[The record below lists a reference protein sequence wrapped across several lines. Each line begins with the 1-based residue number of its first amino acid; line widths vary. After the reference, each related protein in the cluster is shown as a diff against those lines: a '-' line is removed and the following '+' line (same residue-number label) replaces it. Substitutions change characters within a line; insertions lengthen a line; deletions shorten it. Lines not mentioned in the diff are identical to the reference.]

1 MRRAFKAS
9 LNPLRARSRALLA
22 VILPAL
28 VLRAIIPVGFMPVAA
43 SGGPAMQLCPG
54 AAAMAGTLAGH
65 HHHPGGDAPGGT
77 AHNTLCV
84 FAASAAPA
92 MAPVA
97 AAIPL
102 RAADVSCA
110 EQSSANSVSLPSIL
124 RTQSARAPPSLA

>member
-1 MRRAFKAS
+1 MRRAGRVS

-28 VLRAIIPVGFMPVAA
+28 ALRALIPFGFMPVAA

-54 AAAMAGTLAGH
+54 VAAMAGAHGGQHQHPAG
-65 HHHPGGDAPGGT
+65 GA

-92 MAPVA
+92 IAPVA
-97 AAIPL
+97 AAIAL
-102 RAADVSCA
+102 RAATVRLA
-110 EQSSANSVSLPSIL
+110 EQPSGDCLRLPSIL
-124 RTQSARAPPSLA
+124 RTQSARAPPARA

>member
-1 MRRAFKAS
+1 MRRAGRVS

-28 VLRAIIPVGFMPVAA
+28 VLRALIPFGFMPVAA

-54 AAAMAGTLAGH
+54 AAAMAGAHGGHQQHPAG
-65 HHHPGGDAPGGT
+65 GAPGGA

-92 MAPVA
+92 IAPVVA
-97 AAIPL
+97 ALPL
-102 RAADVSCA
+102 RAANVRFA
-110 EQSSANSVSLPSIL
+110 EQSSDNSLRLPSIL
-124 RTQSARAPPSLA
+124 RTQSARAPPALA